1 MASSEA
7 HTQDSAALRAIRSG
21 CVIPAHPL
29 ALTSAR
35 KLDERHQRAL
45 TRYYIA
51 AGAGGVAVGVHTTQ
65 FAIRDAQHGLFQPV
79 LELAADTARTS
90 LPRLGAPAVSIAQPF
105 ALVAGVCGATT
116 QAVREAQLAESLGYD
131 AGLISLA
138 ALRDA

>member
-1 MASSEA
+1 MAGSDVRGQE
-7 HTQDSAALRAIRSG
+7 SAGLRAIRSG

-65 FAIRDAQHGLFQPV
+65 FAIRDAQHGLFRPV
-79 LELAADTARTS
+79 LELAAELERPSFPAFV
-90 LPRLGAPAVSIAQPF
+90 APACGTHQP
-105 ALVAGVCGATT
+105 L
-116 QAVREAQLAESLGYD
+116 
-131 AGLISLA
+131 
-138 ALRDA
+138 